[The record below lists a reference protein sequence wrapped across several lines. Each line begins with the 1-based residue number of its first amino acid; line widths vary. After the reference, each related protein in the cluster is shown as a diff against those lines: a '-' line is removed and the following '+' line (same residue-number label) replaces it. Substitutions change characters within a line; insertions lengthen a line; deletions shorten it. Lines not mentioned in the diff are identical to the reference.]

1 MKLTLEE
8 IWKLADLLEE
18 QQDLSTSGN
27 ILAPVVVEAEAPERV
42 LRMPAL
48 FISEEWGKGE
58 SGTKPPDRIQL
69 EQIVATATKGADTPF
84 KKLQAIQ
91 NQMTKIAAGEAIKNP
106 RRILSQILLLET
118 LNRLFKSFSPSG
130 AGFINEAFLSVFYG
144 SFQKPAGKANVEKEI
159 GDITDNGTPV
169 SVKTISE
176 SKAIVKGSTANL
188 VASIN
193 KSATKQ
199 VYFDIYIKTGGEEV
213 GSLTVQRFVVNK
225 GNINE
230 FLNIG
235 SETIK
240 DINGIL
246 TIPEN
251 SLKEDVFSDSDMT
264 QQADDYFNSQISLN
278 KNINSDNKKANLAF
292 QTLRLNNYKTP
303 RTGDNPSNF
312 RQFLDSLSDG
322 TLAKLQNILAAQPR
336 SEQIVALSKSIATD
350 EINKR
355 KPLKQE
361 PGDKIKAEF
370 ELAPSHWEKFAR
382 HYGQEN
388 ITINFS
394 DEDIN
399 NILQNAVKSLD
410 NSITEI
416 FNNLTDFTKYLQSY
430 LTSTDES
437 RTKDGVQAMAIA
449 NTLPESTKT
458 VVSKTSEQE
467 KD

>member
-27 ILAPVVVEAEAPERV
+27 ILAPVVAEAEMPERV

-159 GDITDNGTPV
+159 GDITDNGVPV

-199 VYFDIYIKTGGEEV
+199 VYFDIYIKTGTDEV
-213 GSLTVQRFVVNK
+213 GSLTVQRFVVDK
-225 GNINE
+225 DNINE

-235 SETIK
+235 SNTIQN
-240 DINGIL
+240 INGIL
-246 TIPEN
+246 VMPET

-264 QQADDYFNSQISLN
+264 QQADDYFNSQISLR
-278 KNINSDNKKANLAF
+278 KNIDSDEKKANLAF
-292 QTLRLNNYKTP
+292 QTLRLNNYKMP

-312 RQFLDSLSDG
+312 TQFLDSLNDG

-336 SEQIVALSKSIATD
+336 TTEIVALSKKIATD
-350 EINKR
+350 EISKR
-355 KPLKQE
+355 Q
-361 PGDKIKAEF
+361 PGEKIKAEF
-370 ELAPSHWEKFAR
+370 ELAPSHWKKFAR
-382 HYGQEN
+382 QYGQEN

-437 RTKDGVQAMAIA
+437 RTKDGVQAMEIA
-449 NTLPESTKT
+449 NTLPESTKA
-458 VVSKTSEQE
+458 VVSKTSEQ
-467 KD
+467 DLD

>member
-27 ILAPVVVEAEAPERV
+27 ILAPVVAEAEMPERV

-159 GDITDNGTPV
+159 GDITDNGVPV

-199 VYFDIYIKTGGEEV
+199 VYFDIYIKTGTDEV

-225 GNINE
+225 KNINE

-235 SETIK
+235 SNVIK

-264 QQADDYFNSQISLN
+264 QQADDYFNSQISLR
-278 KNINSDNKKANLAF
+278 KNITDEKKANLAF
-292 QTLRLNNYKTP
+292 QTLKLNNYKMP

-312 RQFLDSLSDG
+312 TQFLDSLNDG

-336 SEQIVALSKSIATD
+336 TTEIVELSKKIAAS
-350 EINKR
+350 EISKR
-355 KPLKQE
+355 E
-361 PGDKIKAEF
+361 PRKDIKAEF
-370 ELAPSHWEKFAR
+370 ELAPSHWKKFAR
-382 HYGQEN
+382 EYGQEN

-437 RTKDGVQAMAIA
+437 RTKDGVQAMEIA
-449 NTLPESTKT
+449 NTLPESTKA
-458 VVSKTSEQE
+458 VVSKTSEQ
-467 KD
+467 DLD

>member
-1 MKLTLEE
+1 MRLTLEE

-27 ILAPVVVEAEAPERV
+27 ILAPVVAEAEMPERV

-199 VYFDIYIKTGGEEV
+199 VYFDIYIKTGGDEV

-225 GNINE
+225 DNINE
-230 FLNIG
+230 FLNIK
-235 SETIK
+235 SNTIK
-240 DINGIL
+240 DINGNLIM
-246 TIPEN
+246 PES

-264 QQADDYFNSQISLN
+264 QQADDYFNSQISLR
-278 KNINSDNKKANLAF
+278 KNISDEKKAILAF
-292 QTLRLNNYKTP
+292 QTLKLNNYKMP

-312 RQFLDSLSDG
+312 RQFLDSLNDG
-322 TLAKLQNILAAQPR
+322 TLAKLQNILAAEPR
-336 SEQIVALSKSIATD
+336 SDQIVALSQDIAAS
-350 EINKR
+350 EISKR
-355 KPLKQE
+355 E
-361 PGDKIKAEF
+361 PREDIKAEF
-370 ELAPSHWEKFAR
+370 ELAPSHWKKFAR
-382 HYGQEN
+382 RHGQEN

-394 DEDIN
+394 DNDIN
-399 NILQNAVKSLD
+399 KILQNAVKSLD

-437 RTKDGVQAMAIA
+437 RTKDGVQAMNIA
-449 NTLPESTKT
+449 NTLPETTKT
-458 VVSKTSEQE
+458 VVNKTSEQ
-467 KD
+467 DLD